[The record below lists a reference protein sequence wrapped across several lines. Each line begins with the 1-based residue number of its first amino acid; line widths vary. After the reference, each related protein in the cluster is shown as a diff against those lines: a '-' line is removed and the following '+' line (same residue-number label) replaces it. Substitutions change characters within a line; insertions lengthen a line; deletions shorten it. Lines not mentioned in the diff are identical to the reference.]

1 LVQTELWDK
10 SDRQSL
16 HGGKFDQRPKVKV
29 AWCPMPGTNGTANE
43 GIVIPHRLLTL
54 PEAAHY
60 LGCTIWS
67 VRELI
72 WKGQLPYTRF
82 GKRFQV
88 DRQDLDEL
96 VDREK
101 RCEGTGP
108 ATRRVT
114 QGASGIAN
122 ALHADVVQ
130 TRSLNEECEDETGG
144 RKGKKQQAK
153 PGV

>member
-1 LVQTELWDK
+1 
-10 SDRQSL
+10 
-16 HGGKFDQRPKVKV
+16 
-29 AWCPMPGTNGTANE
+29 MPGTNETANE
-43 GIVIPHRLLTL
+43 STVIPHRLLTL

-88 DRQDLDEL
+88 DRHDLDEL

-108 ATRRVT
+108 ANRRVT
-114 QGASGIAN
+114 QGANGVAN
-122 ALHADVVQ
+122 TLHTSVAQ
-130 TRSLNEECEDETGG
+130 SLSLNEECKDATNG
-144 RKGKKQQAK
+144 RKGKKQQHAK
-153 PGV
+153 VGL